1 MLFRAAT
8 LALLIGV
15 FAAPAQAAGPIT
27 LMPGVTYERAVQ
39 FTPHGAIA
47 LHVITA
53 PRPGDQS
60 GLYALAP
67 VLASSTILGGRE
79 KVTQL
84 ERDVSGQATVA
95 GINGD
100 LFSAVDWH
108 PERRGDRRR
117 RAAAPAACGLAR
129 RSASTLPAPCTSTGS
144 SSPGP
149 GRARASGARS
159 TASTRRRPPGRSCS
173 SRPPTAGRRPRDRE
187 RGRGD
192 PLRRFRQPRP
202 TPTSA
207 RPLRPSATGGGD
219 AIPPD
224 GAVLMATGVGGREA
238 AGRGAGRHAAHGCG

>member
-1 MLFRAAT
+1 MLRRFLS

-53 PRPGDQS
+53 PRPGDQN

-95 GINGD
+95 GIDGD
-100 LFSAVDWH
+100 LFSAVDSH
-108 PERRGDRRR
+108 PAGVVI
-117 RAAAPAACGLAR
+117 AGGALQHPPLA
-129 RSASTLPAPCTSTGS
+129 
-144 SSPGP
+144 
-149 GRARASGARS
+149 
-159 TASTRRRPPGRSCS
+159 GRSS
-173 SRPPTAGRRPRDRE
+173 IGVDTAGALHVDRVKFFGTWQGTGQRR
-187 RGRGD
+187 
-192 PLRRFRQPRP
+192 
-202 TPTSA
+202 
-207 RPLRPSATGGGD
+207 
-219 AIPPD
+219 
-224 GAVLMATGVGGREA
+224 
-238 AGRGAGRHAAHGCG
+238 